1 MTHAAP
7 PPLLGIQ
14 DDAVLS
20 SSDPKAWSLVGA
32 LGAGVVRLQ
41 VIWPGPGKPIDWTA
55 TDRIVEGA
63 ASVGAEPLI
72 TISAGKPGANG
83 TAHAPNTPTNAT
95 AFGDFCSQVALRYD
109 GEYIPDEDTPTPD
122 VAADPLATPIPFAVP
137 LPRVDRYS
145 VLNEPNRGQYVW
157 PQGPSGQTAPR
168 LAARLVAACL
178 PALQD
183 ANPDAQ
189 VALGPLAS
197 RGAQGGIAPLGFL
210 KAYRKAGGLQPDA
223 VALNPYLDGL
233 LPEYRPK
240 EIQADGAI
248 TLRNLDQLET
258 QLKVDYKRRV
268 DVWLT
273 EFAWR
278 LGSTKRLGNVT
289 AARQA
294 KLTRDTLTLVRRYPY
309 VRIFTWFLL
318 RDESKGY
325 WKSGLVGPDGQ
336 PRPAFRIWKQAEG

>member
-7 PPLLGIQ
+7 PPILGIQ

-20 SSDPKAWSLVGA
+20 SADPSAWTLVGA

-41 VIWPGPGKPIDWTA
+41 VIWPGKGKPIDWTA
-55 TDRIVEGA
+55 TDRIVQGA
-63 ASVGAEPLI
+63 QSVGAEALI
-72 TISAGKPGANG
+72 TVSAGKPGANG
-83 TAHAPNTPTNAT
+83 TPHAPATPTNA
-95 AFGDFCSQVALRYD
+95 AGFGEFCSQVALRYD
-109 GEYIPDEDTPTPD
+109 GEFVPDGETD
-122 VAADPLATPIPFAVP
+122 P

-145 VLNEPNRGQYVW
+145 VLNEPNRGQYLW
-157 PQGPSGQTAPR
+157 PQGAGGKTAPR
-168 LAARLVAACL
+168 LSARLVNACL

-183 ANPDAQ
+183 ANPESQ

-197 RGAQGGIAPLGFL
+197 RGAQGGISPLGFL
-210 KAYRKAGGLQPDA
+210 RAYRRAGGVQPDA

-233 LPEYRPK
+233 LPEYKPDEQRP
-240 EIQADGAI
+240 DGAI

-258 QLKVDYKRRV
+258 ELKVDYHRRV

-278 LGSTKRLGNVT
+278 IGQPSGAGKVT

-294 KLTRDTLTLVRRYPY
+294 SLTVKTLKLVRRYPY
-309 VRIFTWFLL
+309 VRLFTWFLL
-318 RDESKGY
+318 RDEKKGY
-325 WKSGLVGPDGQ
+325 WRSGLVGPGGQ
-336 PRPAFRIWKQAEG
+336 PRPVFSVWQLADRHA